1 MHVTQIGYSDVQ
13 SFDYSPVPPS
23 PTSALSRTN
32 STSNACTAD
41 DLNTITRT
49 GSDQMAVV
57 ERRRQLV
64 GPLHIQNT
72 PHDEPPPGSNTINHL
87 KLVLIDFAKRIV
99 ENDAV
104 ASGRGNTHGGV
115 ENDPHHDSG
124 SGRSRRKP
132 RPAHFGV
139 ATHFIRGVIKSK
151 RLERERSDGPASG
164 TGGTGAATAKRV
176 KR

>member
-1 MHVTQIGYSDVQ
+1 
-13 SFDYSPVPPS
+13 
-23 PTSALSRTN
+23 
-32 STSNACTAD
+32 
-41 DLNTITRT
+41 
-49 GSDQMAVV
+49 MAVV

-104 ASGRGNTHGGV
+104 DSGRGNTHGGV

-124 SGRSRRKP
+124 SGRSSRKP
-132 RPAHFGV
+132 RPGHFGV

-164 TGGTGAATAKRV
+164 TSTSGTGGTGAATAKRV